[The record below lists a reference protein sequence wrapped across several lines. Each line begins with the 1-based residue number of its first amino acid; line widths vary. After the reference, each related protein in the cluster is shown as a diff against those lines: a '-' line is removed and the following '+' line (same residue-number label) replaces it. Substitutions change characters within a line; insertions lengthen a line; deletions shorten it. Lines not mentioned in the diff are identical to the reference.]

1 MQKTGELLIRE
12 GLARKEDIDAAL
24 KIQTLE
30 SEADSKRNRR
40 ELPSFAE
47 MPRNDRSPAAAAG
60 ESGGGPDLPSEGEK
74 RTGRT
79 IGRILC
85 DLDLVSPIDL
95 SRVLR
100 KYQKQLRLGEIL
112 LREGVIDADQLE
124 DVLYEQ
130 QLHLKPLGYMLVR
143 KNRISIDQLYSALS
157 AQYNIP
163 YRPLEGFVINSAKTS
178 DLTQIVGKN
187 YAEENLIIPL
197 SLEGTKLTLAVYMP
211 EKMMNIHEL
220 RTVYSYLRMACVLIQ
235 PHKFQALFAEL
246 YGTSI
251 TAETTD
257 MPEPA
262 GVSLPEKKS
271 EPKRVPSPEPLSHQT
286 DSEASQIVNYLI
298 KHAINSDATSIH
310 IEQDFNG
317 TTIRYRING
326 VLEALNLPWLENR
339 LPQMTGAIVGAL
351 KTMAGVNENDTRSPH
366 NGAFHVR
373 FAAKENGQFLDFD
386 VRLATCPTMDGEN
399 VTLRISDTRGTDL
412 HLDDLQ
418 HSFQVSGP
426 LKKVLDKAGGILLFS
441 GPPGSG
447 KQISLYAAASHLI
460 RPEIKI
466 VAIEETFRYSL
477 PGIVQFQADPG
488 RNLGTD
494 TLLRM
499 APNHDPDVILLANMR
514 DPETAAAVF
523 DIAPAG
529 PFILSGIIADDAV
542 DTLFRLRAFGIRPSR
557 IAQSLKA
564 ILAQRQV
571 RKICSACKER
581 YVPEPDEW
589 QGLFTQYPTDV
600 SFYRG
605 TGCKSCQFTGYDGFL
620 VISEFLTI
628 DNDLATALER
638 GVDPSALR
646 QVAVE
651 SGFRTMAEDARL
663 KLNRTT
669 IEALLKTSARLFKGP
684 ETPGAADSTG
694 PDPPVPPDGS
704 KSIAFRQKTWT
715 IAFLD
720 SGSPVVDEMYETYRV
735 LKEQTGSRP
744 VANEIGLFHEFI
756 AASFHHIC
764 RQYAC
769 SEVTF
774 SIENKQGRPEVTA
787 SPVRTVQQDR

>member
-1 MQKTGELLIRE
+1 MYLNRTNLHAFQKTGELLISE

-24 KIQTLE
+24 KIQARE
-30 SEADSKRNRR
+30 SED
-40 ELPSFAE
+40 
-47 MPRNDRSPAAAAG
+47 
-60 ESGGGPDLPSEGEK
+60 EK
-74 RTGRT
+74 RTERT

-124 DVLYEQ
+124 DALYEQ
-130 QLHLKPLGYMLVR
+130 QLHPKPLGHILIR
-143 KNRISIDQLYSALS
+143 KNRISRDQLYSALS

-163 YRPLEGFVINSAKTS
+163 YRKLEGFAVNAAKTS
-178 DLTQIVGKN
+178 DLTRIIGKN
-187 YAEENLIIPL
+187 YAEENLILPL
-197 SLEGTKLTLAVYMP
+197 SLEGTKLTLAVYVP
-211 EKMMNIHEL
+211 EKMMSVHEL

-235 PHKFQALFAEL
+235 PDKFQALFTEL
-246 YGTSI
+246 YGTPIKSK
-251 TAETTD
+251 TAD

-262 GVSLPEKKS
+262 GVPLPEENS
-271 EPKRVPSPEPLSHQT
+271 ESKTASSPEPLSHQT

-298 KHAINSDATSIH
+298 RHAINADASSIH

-317 TTIRYRING
+317 TAIRYRING
-326 VLEALNLPWLENR
+326 LLEALDLPWLEDR
-339 LPQMTGAIVGAL
+339 LPQMTGDIVGTL
-351 KTMAGVNENDTRSPH
+351 KAMAGLNENDARSPQ

-373 FAAKENGQFLDFD
+373 LAAKESGQILDFD
-386 VRLATCPTMDGEN
+386 VRLAICPTIDGEN
-399 VTLRISDTRGTDL
+399 VTLRISDTRETDL
-412 HLDDLQ
+412 GLDDLQ
-418 HSFQVSGP
+418 HSFQVLGP
-426 LKKVLDKAGGILLFS
+426 LKKALDEAGGVLIFS
-441 GPPGSG
+441 GLPGSG
-447 KQISLYAAASHLI
+447 KQTTLYAAASYLT
-460 RPEIKI
+460 RPEIKMI
-466 VAIEETFRYSL
+466 AIDETFRYSL
-477 PGIVQFQADPG
+477 PGIAQFQADPG

-494 TLLRM
+494 ILLRT

-542 DTLFRLRAFGIRPSR
+542 DTLLRLRAFGIRPSR

-605 TGCKSCQFTGYDGFL
+605 TGCKSCQFTGYDGFI

-628 DNDLATALER
+628 DDDLVAALER
-638 GVDPSALR
+638 GVDHSVLR

-651 SGFRTMAEDARL
+651 SGFRTLAEDARL

-684 ETPGAADSTG
+684 ETPGAADSIG
-694 PDPPVPPDGS
+694 PDPPVSPDGS
-704 KSIAFRQKTWT
+704 KRIAFRQKTWT
-715 IAFLD
+715 ITSLD
-720 SGSPVVDEMYETYRV
+720 PDSPVVDEMYETYRV
-735 LKEQTGSRP
+735 LKEQSGSRP
-744 VANEIGLFHEFI
+744 VSDETELFHEFI

-764 RQYAC
+764 RHYAC

-787 SPVRTVQQDR
+787 SPVRTVQQNR